1 MSERTYPYKAWALMP
16 SLTPVEVELVGP
28 YSTYYPELYGHLD
41 VTVKNKAYST
51 EHDLY
56 PSKAEAIAAGRKK
69 IDEQQADIAKRLE
82 RINKRIAALDKAE
95 REY

>member
-1 MSERTYPYKAWALMP
+1 MFERTYPYKAWVLMP
-16 SLTPVEVELVGP
+16 SFTPVEVELVSP

-41 VTVKNKAYST
+41 VTVKNKVYST
-51 EHDLY
+51 ERDLY
-56 PSKAEAIAAGRKK
+56 PTKSAAIAAGRKQ

-95 REY
+95 RPA

>member
-1 MSERTYPYKAWALMP
+1 MSERTYPYKAWVLLP
-16 SLTPVEVELVGP
+16 SFTPVEVELVGP
-28 YSTYYPELYGHLD
+28 YSTYYPARYGHLD

-56 PSKAEAIAAGRKK
+56 PTKAAAIAAGRKK

-95 REY
+95 RSA

>member
-16 SLTPVEVELVGP
+16 SFKIVEVELV
-28 YSTYYPELYGHLD
+28 ECYGSWGRYMEWD
-41 VTVKNKAYST
+41 KASSGKSYNADR
-51 EHDLY
+51 DLH
-56 PSKAEAIAAGRKK
+56 PTKAAAIAAGRKK

-95 REY
+95 RES